1 MMKEG
6 NRARG
11 GGALTRACN
20 FLFINLPLFDVGFD
34 ISTSGND
41 TTLCTG
47 SYRYFFFWL
56 ALRGISIY
64 ADMTLAAIIYLGM
77 SSRSCLM
84 STSGLIC
91 FWKNWSAS

>member
-11 GGALTRACN
+11 GVSLTRACN
-20 FLFINLPLFDVGFD
+20 FLSINLPLFDVGFD

-47 SYRYFFFWL
+47 SYRYFFL
-56 ALRGISIY
+56 VSVKGYLYLCRYDAGSHNISGDVI
-64 ADMTLAAIIYLGM
+64 
-77 SSRSCLM
+77 S
-84 STSGLIC
+84 
-91 FWKNWSAS
+91 

>member
-6 NRARG
+6 DRARG

-20 FLFINLPLFDVGFD
+20 FLSINLPLFDVGFD

-47 SYRYFFFWL
+47 SYRYFFL
-56 ALRGISIY
+56 VSVKGYLYLCRYDAGSHNISGDVI
-64 ADMTLAAIIYLGM
+64 
-77 SSRSCLM
+77 S
-84 STSGLIC
+84 
-91 FWKNWSAS
+91 

>member
-6 NRARG
+6 DRARG

-20 FLFINLPLFDVGFD
+20 FLSINLPLFDVGFD

-47 SYRYFFFWL
+47 SYRYFFL
-56 ALRGISIY
+56 VSVKGISIY